1 MGTRVALRNHW
12 GALGRMGI
20 VAGMHV
26 AVAFVIAGALVIKNE
41 ISLPPEIQT
50 RIIDDP
56 IRPTDPPPDI
66 PDPKIQP
73 VELTVPPPDV
83 PPIEQDV
90 VAPDV
95 ISAQVEP
102 IERMIDPV
110 GSAVPVPVIQA
121 VRQDPRRP
129 LTQPY
134 YPPSEIRAGNE
145 GNADL
150 EVYVL
155 PNGRVG
161 DVRIVRSTGHP
172 RLDQSAI
179 EEAKRSWRLIPATR
193 DGVAIAQW
201 HRLRV
206 VFQLKKD

>member
-1 MGTRVALRNHW
+1 MSARVAIRNHW

-41 ISLPPEIQT
+41 ISLPQEIET
-50 RIIDDP
+50 TIIDEPLQPVD
-56 IRPTDPPPDI
+56 PPDI
-66 PDPKIQP
+66 PDPQVQR
-73 VELTVPPPDV
+73 VELNVPPPVV
-83 PPIEQDV
+83 PPIEVDAV
-90 VAPDV
+90 NNEA

-102 IERMIDPV
+102 IERIIDPV
-110 GSAVPVPVIQA
+110 GSNVPMPVIEG

-145 GNADL
+145 GNAEL

-155 PNGRVG
+155 PSGRIG

-179 EEAKRSWRLIPATR
+179 EEAKKNWRLIPATR

>member
-1 MGTRVALRNHW
+1 MNARIAMRNHW

-41 ISLPPEIQT
+41 ISLPQEIET
-50 RIIDDP
+50 TIIDDP
-56 IRPTDPPPDI
+56 IRPADPPHI
-66 PDPKIQP
+66 PDPQIQP
-73 VELTVPPPDV
+73 VDLTVPPPVV
-83 PPIEQDV
+83 PPIEVDV
-90 VAPDV
+90 VNPDV
-95 ISAQVEP
+95 ISAQVVP
-102 IERMIDPV
+102 IERVIDPV
-110 GSAVPVPVIQA
+110 GSADPVPVIQA

-134 YPPSEIRAGNE
+134 YPPGEIRAGNE

-161 DVRIVRSTGHP
+161 DVRIIRSTGHP

-179 EEAKRSWRLIPATR
+179 EEAKKNWRLIPATR

>member
-1 MGTRVALRNHW
+1 MGTRIATRNHW

-20 VAGMHV
+20 VAGMHA
-26 AVAFVIAGALVIKNE
+26 AVIFVVAGALVIKNE
-41 ISLPPEIQT
+41 MSLPPEIET
-50 RIIDDP
+50 ILIDEPPDN
-56 IRPTDPPPDI
+56 IDPPPI
-66 PDPKIQP
+66 PQPKIER
-73 VELTVPPPDV
+73 VELTVPEPVV
-83 PPIEQDV
+83 PPIEHETLG
-90 VAPDV
+90 PP

-102 IERMIDPV
+102 VERVIDQG
-110 GSAVPVPVIQA
+110 GSAEPVPVIQN

-155 PNGRVG
+155 PNGRIG
-161 DVRIVRSTGHP
+161 DVRIIRSTGHP

-179 EEAKRSWRLIPATR
+179 DEAKKTWRLIPATR

>member
-1 MGTRVALRNHW
+1 MSTRVASRNHW

-41 ISLPPEIQT
+41 MTLPPEIET
-50 RIIDDP
+50 TIIDE
-56 IRPTDPPPDI
+56 PP
-66 PDPKIQP
+66 QP
-73 VELTVPPPDV
+73 VDTLPIPEPRLQPMDLTVPPPEV
-83 PPIEQDV
+83 PPFAQDTV
-90 VAPDV
+90 DPP
-95 ISAQVEP
+95 IMAQVLP
-102 IERMIDPV
+102 PKPVVDPV
-110 GSAVPVPVIQA
+110 GSAEPVPVIQD

-155 PNGRVG
+155 PNGRIG
-161 DVRIVRSTGHP
+161 DVRIIRSTGHP

-179 EEAKRSWRLIPATR
+179 DEAKKTWRLIPATR